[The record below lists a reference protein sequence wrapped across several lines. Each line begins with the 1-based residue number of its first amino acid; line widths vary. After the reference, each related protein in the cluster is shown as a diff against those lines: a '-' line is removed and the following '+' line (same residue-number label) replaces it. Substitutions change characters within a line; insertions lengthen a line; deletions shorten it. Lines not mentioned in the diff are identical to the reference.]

1 VQRERERER
10 ERGGGGGGVDGRLGW
25 DRYAQY
31 AQEKTNSE
39 CSWRRSRSLNPK
51 PYVTLS
57 ASS

>member
-1 VQRERERER
+1 
-10 ERGGGGGGVDGRLGW
+10 VDGRRGW
-25 DRYAQY
+25 DRY